1 MNNGLALCI
10 NNLMLIGT
18 VPGGVAPPP
27 PTTSIELR
35 EDGGY
40 ELRED
45 GGLELRE

>member
-1 MNNGLALCI
+1 MNNGLAICI

-18 VPGGVAPPP
+18 VLGGSTPPP
-27 PTTSIELR
+27 APNIELR